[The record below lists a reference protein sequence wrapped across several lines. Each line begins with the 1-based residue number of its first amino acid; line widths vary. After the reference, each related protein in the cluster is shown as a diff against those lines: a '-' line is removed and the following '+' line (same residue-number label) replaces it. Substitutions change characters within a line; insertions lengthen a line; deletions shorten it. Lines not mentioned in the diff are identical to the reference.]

1 MSDIKTAAQIE
12 TYTKE
17 VMALIQTVQELY
29 KEADA
34 NEFEPRLTYELG
46 ICENV
51 LEQIKIDQS
60 KDQREYLTSEYF
72 LCGSFTLPSIRS
84 QAKRAITQHN
94 KMLEL
99 TTA

>member
-1 MSDIKTAAQIE
+1 MSDIKTATQIE

-34 NEFEPRLTYELG
+34 QEFEPRLTYELA

-60 KDQREYLTSEYF
+60 TAQREYLTDEFF
-72 LCGSFTLPSIRS
+72 LYGSFTLPAIRK
-84 QAKRAITQHN
+84 QAKRAITQYN
-94 KMLEL
+94 KLV
-99 TTA
+99 TA